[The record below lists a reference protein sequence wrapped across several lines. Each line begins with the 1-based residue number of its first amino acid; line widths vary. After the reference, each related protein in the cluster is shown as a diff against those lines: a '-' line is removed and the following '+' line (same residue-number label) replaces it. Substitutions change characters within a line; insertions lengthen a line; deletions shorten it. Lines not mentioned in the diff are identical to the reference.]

1 MGQTKCKT
9 CPPKYNTSTSGQA
22 LCTPNLIPTLSF
34 QDLDGATPVIDMTV
48 VLAMNPEAFDSAAQ
62 NLFRLAISEAA
73 GGVAGEKVHL
83 LEISDFRPKS
93 RRQGSTAST
102 EIRLAVEADSEDH
115 ATSMLPLLNQ
125 VWS

>member
-1 MGQTKCKT
+1 M
-9 CPPKYNTSTSGQA
+9 
-22 LCTPNLIPTLSF
+22 
-34 QDLDGATPVIDMTV
+34 IDMTV
-48 VLAMNPEAFDSAAQ
+48 VLAMSPEAFDSAAQ

-83 LEISDFRPKS
+83 LEISVFHPKS

-115 ATSMLPLLNQ
+115 ATTMLPLLDQ
-125 VWS
+125 VWV